1 MSYKFRPIS
10 IYNKKY
16 ESRKGISRK
25 RHPFNDKRLYSVFET
40 LSAQM
45 ETEQSSCIQQIS
57 TNAAQSASFYRFYGN
72 QKIAIP
78 ELIKMNCEINTDLS
92 DTEVLCLG
100 DSTSFNLNKHKGRI
114 KDFKKL
120 GVLQDGKTKGFHA
133 HASLAL
139 NAKDGATIGLT
150 DILYWHR
157 KGKKYKASQLAK
169 SDKENHKWYM
179 GASNSKAVLATAK
192 RVSYIFDR
200 EADDYTLFKQLQL
213 ELQQDF
219 VIRAQHNRQVV
230 FQGKQST
237 IRDCLAN
244 CPVATT
250 YEKALPVLDHYS
262 WTSGKRIKRAARVA
276 KLELRYVQVKVLAP
290 SKLKS
295 KDSLKLT
302 AIHVR
307 EIGDNLAPE
316 EEPLDWLLWTT
327 HKIDSPQD
335 AIKCIRYYL
344 YRWDIEQLFRTMKKK
359 GFNQEATELETID
372 GIVKQT
378 TMTFKASTK
387 VMQLVSARNQEDAPP
402 TDYVFDREQ
411 QIVLN
416 KVNERLE
423 GKTDKQKNP
432 FPSEQLSWAAW
443 IIARLGG
450 WKGYQSQRPPGPIT
464 MKIGLDKFN
473 SIYEGYL
480 LFDTR

>member
-100 DSTSFNLNKHKGRI
+100 DSTSFN
-114 KDFKKL
+114 
-120 GVLQDGKTKGFHA
+120 
-133 HASLAL
+133 
-139 NAKDGATIGLT
+139 ATIGLT
-150 DILYWHR
+150 DIIYWHR

-262 WTSGKRIKRAARVA
+262 WTSGKRIKRAAR
-276 KLELRYVQVKVLAP
+276 
-290 SKLKS
+290 
-295 KDSLKLT
+295 
-302 AIHVR
+302 
-307 EIGDNLAPE
+307 APE

-387 VMQLVSARNQEDAPP
+387 IMQLVSARNQEDAPP

-480 LFDTR
+480 LFDTRV